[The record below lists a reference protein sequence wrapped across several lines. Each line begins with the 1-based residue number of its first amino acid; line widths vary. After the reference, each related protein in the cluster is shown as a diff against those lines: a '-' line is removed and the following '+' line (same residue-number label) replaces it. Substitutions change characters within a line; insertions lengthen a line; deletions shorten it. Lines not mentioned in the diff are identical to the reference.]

1 MKENITQK
9 NITRHVTQNI
19 SLLLTNKTST
29 DSQETRVQSFH
40 KEKVAPY
47 QQIMQGYRLYKLMCK
62 EVTLQGI
69 LEALLCTRLHL
80 QLSYGSDEASSNQR
94 LLLYGFPESSMIS
107 FSSTSTYS
115 FPWLPKKTL
124 FPLRAAHQCITLLRA
139 PLKAEDV
146 LQGHPQLLFMDA
158 RQMLLSFFTSNPY
171 CFCAHTKMKPW
182 RQIVWSNI
190 SLHSMLSSFIS
201 ICSDFQG
208 ILENNVNKLA
218 QRTVL

>member
-94 LLLYGFPESSMIS
+94 LLLYGFPESSMI
-107 FSSTSTYS
+107 
-115 FPWLPKKTL
+115 
-124 FPLRAAHQCITLLRA
+124 RAAHQCITLLRA

-158 RQMLLSFFTSNPY
+158 RQMLLSSSCRSPWLVSCKLTWKLCVCSSAEYHRASPADSPGEKEWSFNKI
-171 CFCAHTKMKPW
+171 TKTHPTAMTLTTLSMPC
-182 RQIVWSNI
+182 
-190 SLHSMLSSFIS
+190 SLQSLGPFV
-201 ICSDFQG
+201 CP
-208 ILENNVNKLA
+208 LC
-218 QRTVL
+218 